1 MFNFSQRINWNFS
14 PLEQFD
20 SVTFIGGSR
29 FFESINLYSFYIFET
44 EYSTVERIQNG
55 YTSFLGLPVYS
66 SSTFY
71 FVISIIIA
79 LFIVKTYMNIPLGM
93 LPNMFFTAKNA
104 VFSEGSFSNF
114 FLALFF
120 SLFLPTAFDF
130 VFLTVPFFQEGL
142 SSNFFNTD
150 SLSTL
155 EYQVKTYLMNPN
167 FSFEA
172 LPQNHFFFFFDENL
186 VSFFLA
192 FFLLGGSEDEEDED
206 FLLEE
211 EESDFID
218 DVVAPLFIAN
228 LGKDVEGNGQLLVK
242 VSSIFSF
249 VLINNLMGMLPYSD
263 TGTSSL
269 MLTFWVA
276 LSIFVTLLTLMIR
289 KQGIAYFFGLFMPSG
304 CPLPLIFLL
313 IPIEF
318 ISYSFRLV
326 SLSVRLFANMMAG
339 HTLLKVIVGFSFSM
353 ILMGDSMLLVNLFP
367 IAVLFILTFLEVG
380 VALIQAYIFTILTCI
395 YLKDIFTA
403 H

>member
-1 MFNFSQRINWNFS
+1 MFNFSQRMNWNFS

-44 EYSTVERIQNG
+44 EYSTIERIQNG
-55 YTSFLGLPVYS
+55 YTSFLGLPVAS
-66 SSTFY
+66 NVTFY
-71 FVISIIIA
+71 LVIFVIAA
-79 LFIVKTYMNIPLGM
+79 LFFAKTFMKVSLDM
-93 LPNMFFTAKNA
+93 LPI
-104 VFSEGSFSNF
+104 FSNEVRFSNF
-114 FLALFF
+114 FLALAF
-120 SLFLPTAFDF
+120 SIFLPTAFDF

-142 SSNFFNTD
+142 FSANFYTTNSLDVLQNGLNQTLSQSSFK
-150 SLSTL
+150 L
-155 EYQVKTYLMNPN
+155 
-167 FSFEA
+167 EA

-186 VSFFLA
+186 ISFVLA

-211 EESDFID
+211 EESDFVD
-218 DVVAPLFIAN
+218 DVVAPLFLAN
-228 LGKDVEGNGQLLVK
+228 LGKDIEGNGQLLVK

-249 VLINNLMGMLPYSD
+249 VFVNNLMGMLPYSD

-276 LSIFVTLLTLMIR
+276 LSIFVTLLTLMLR
-289 KQGIAYFFGLFMPSG
+289 KHGISYFFSLFMPAG
-304 CPLPLIFLL
+304 CPLPLLFLL

-367 IAVLFILTFLEVG
+367 IAVLFVLTFLEVG

>member
-1 MFNFSQRINWNFS
+1 MFSTWNFS

-20 SVTFIGGSR
+20 SFTYTTTAF
-29 FFESINLYSFYIFET
+29 FFEAVNLYTFYIFEI
-44 EYSTVERIQNG
+44 EYSVQERLQHSFESFIGLPLYWENSKLFLIVFVLALVYGFRQLKQIQNN
-55 YTSFLGLPVYS
+55 FLILEDFSHLFFGLV
-66 SSTFY
+66 
-71 FVISIIIA
+71 
-79 LFIVKTYMNIPLGM
+79 
-93 LPNMFFTAKNA
+93 
-104 VFSEGSFSNF
+104 
-114 FLALFF
+114 F
-120 SLFLPTAFDF
+120 SLFLPNIFDF
-130 VFLTVPFFQEGL
+130 VFTTVPFVQENL
-142 SSNFFNTD
+142 SYLNFFRGNVINVQEIKPLT
-150 SLSTL
+150 
-155 EYQVKTYLMNPN
+155 N
-167 FSFEA
+167 FNFEV
-172 LPQNHFFFFFDENL
+172 LPQIHFSLFFDENFI
-186 VSFFLA
+186 SFLLA

-218 DVVAPLFIAN
+218 DVVAPLFLAN
-228 LGKDVEGNGQLLVK
+228 LGKEVEGNGELLIK
-242 VSSIFSF
+242 VSNIFSF

-276 LSIFVTLLTLMIR
+276 LSIFVSLLTLMIR
-289 KQGIAYFFGLFMPSG
+289 KQGIAFFFGLFMPSG

-380 VALIQAYIFTILTCI
+380 VAVIQAYIFTILTCI
-395 YLKDIFTA
+395 YLKDIYVA

>member
-1 MFNFSQRINWNFS
+1 MNWNFS

-44 EYSTVERIQNG
+44 EYSTIERIQNG
-55 YTSFLGLPVYS
+55 YTSFLGLPVAS
-66 SSTFY
+66 NVTFY
-71 FVISIIIA
+71 LVIFVIAA
-79 LFIVKTYMNIPLGM
+79 LFFAKTFMKVSLDM
-93 LPNMFFTAKNA
+93 LPI
-104 VFSEGSFSNF
+104 FSNEVRFSNF
-114 FLALFF
+114 FLALAF
-120 SLFLPTAFDF
+120 SIFLPTAFDF

-142 SSNFFNTD
+142 FSANFYTTNSLDVLQNGLNQTLSQSSFK
-150 SLSTL
+150 L
-155 EYQVKTYLMNPN
+155 
-167 FSFEA
+167 EA

-186 VSFFLA
+186 ISFVLA

-211 EESDFID
+211 EESDFVD
-218 DVVAPLFIAN
+218 DVVAPLFLAN
-228 LGKDVEGNGQLLVK
+228 LGKDIEGNGQLLVK

-249 VLINNLMGMLPYSD
+249 VFVNNLMGMLPYSD

-276 LSIFVTLLTLMIR
+276 LSIFVTLLTLMLR
-289 KQGIAYFFGLFMPSG
+289 KHGISYFFSLFMPAG
-304 CPLPLIFLL
+304 CPLPLLFLL

-367 IAVLFILTFLEVG
+367 IAVLFVLTFLEVG

>member
-1 MFNFSQRINWNFS
+1 MFNFSQRMNWNFS

-44 EYSTVERIQNG
+44 EYSTIERIQNG
-55 YTSFLGLPVYS
+55 YTSFLGLPVAS
-66 SSTFY
+66 NVTFY
-71 FVISIIIA
+71 LVIFVIAA
-79 LFIVKTYMNIPLGM
+79 LFFAKTFMKVSLDM
-93 LPNMFFTAKNA
+93 LPI
-104 VFSEGSFSNF
+104 FSNEVRFSNF
-114 FLALFF
+114 FLALAF
-120 SLFLPTAFDF
+120 SIFLPTAFDF

-142 SSNFFNTD
+142 FSANFYTTNSLDVLQNGLNQTLSQSSFK
-150 SLSTL
+150 L
-155 EYQVKTYLMNPN
+155 
-167 FSFEA
+167 EA

-186 VSFFLA
+186 ISFVLA

-211 EESDFID
+211 EESDFVD
-218 DVVAPLFIAN
+218 DVVAPLFLAN
-228 LGKDVEGNGQLLVK
+228 LGKDIEGNGQLLVK

-249 VLINNLMGMLPYSD
+249 VFVNNLMGMLPYSD

-276 LSIFVTLLTLMIR
+276 LSIFVTLLTLMLR
-289 KQGIAYFFGLFMPSG
+289 KHGISYFFSLFMPAG
-304 CPLPLIFLL
+304 CPLPLLFLL
-313 IPIEF
+313 IPLEF

-367 IAVLFILTFLEVG
+367 IAVLFVLTFLEVG

-395 YLKDIFTA
+395 YLKDIFIKSIINIS
-403 H
+403 

>member
-1 MFNFSQRINWNFS
+1 MFNFSQRMNWNFS

-55 YTSFLGLPVYS
+55 YTSFLGLPVAS
-66 SSTFY
+66 SVAFY
-71 FVISIIIA
+71 LVIFVVAA
-79 LFIVKTYMNIPLGM
+79 LFFAKTFMKVSLDM
-93 LPNMFFTAKNA
+93 LPI
-104 VFSEGSFSNF
+104 FSNEVRFSNF
-114 FLALFF
+114 FLALVF
-120 SLFLPTAFDF
+120 SIFLPTAFDF

-142 SSNFFNTD
+142 FSANFFTTN
-150 SLSTL
+150 SLDVLQNGLNQTL
-155 EYQVKTYLMNPN
+155 SQS
-167 FSFEA
+167 SFKLEA

-186 VSFFLA
+186 ISFVLA

-211 EESDFID
+211 EESDFVD
-218 DVVAPLFIAN
+218 DVVAPLFLAN
-228 LGKDVEGNGQLLVK
+228 LGKDIEGNGQLLVK

-249 VLINNLMGMLPYSD
+249 VFINNLMGMLPYSD

-276 LSIFVTLLTLMIR
+276 LSIFVTLLTLMLR
-289 KQGIAYFFGLFMPSG
+289 KHGISYFFSLFMPSG
-304 CPLPLIFLL
+304 CPLPLLFLL

-367 IAVLFILTFLEVG
+367 IAVLFVLTFLEVG

>member
-1 MFNFSQRINWNFS
+1 MFSTWNFS

-20 SVTFIGGSR
+20 SFTYTTTAFFFEAVNLYTFYVFEIEYSVQERLQHSFESFIGLP
-29 FFESINLYSFYIFET
+29 LYWENSKLFLIVFVLALVYGF
-44 EYSTVERIQNG
+44 RQLKQIQNN
-55 YTSFLGLPVYS
+55 FLILEDFSHLFFGLV
-66 SSTFY
+66 
-71 FVISIIIA
+71 
-79 LFIVKTYMNIPLGM
+79 
-93 LPNMFFTAKNA
+93 
-104 VFSEGSFSNF
+104 
-114 FLALFF
+114 F
-120 SLFLPTAFDF
+120 SLFLPNIFDF
-130 VFLTVPFFQEGL
+130 VFTTVPFVQENL
-142 SSNFFNTD
+142 SYLNFFRGNVINVQEIKPLT
-150 SLSTL
+150 
-155 EYQVKTYLMNPN
+155 N
-167 FSFEA
+167 FNFEV
-172 LPQNHFFFFFDENL
+172 LPQIHFSLFFDENFI
-186 VSFFLA
+186 SFLLA

-218 DVVAPLFIAN
+218 DVVAPLFLAN
-228 LGKDVEGNGQLLVK
+228 LGKEVEGNGELLIK
-242 VSSIFSF
+242 VSNIFSF

-276 LSIFVTLLTLMIR
+276 LSIFVSLLTLMIR
-289 KQGIAYFFGLFMPSG
+289 KQGIAFFFGLFMPSG

-380 VALIQAYIFTILTCI
+380 VAVIQAYIFTILTCI
-395 YLKDIFTA
+395 YLKDIYVA

>member
-1 MFNFSQRINWNFS
+1 MNWIFS

-44 EYSTVERIQNG
+44 EYSLTSRLQNG
-55 YTSFLGLPVYS
+55 DTSFLGLPVFWANS
-66 SSTFY
+66 NLFLMI
-71 FVISIIIA
+71 VILSIIFLIRFVTA
-79 LFIVKTYMNIPLGM
+79 QKNKLILIQDFNHLFFGIV
-93 LPNMFFTAKNA
+93 
-104 VFSEGSFSNF
+104 
-114 FLALFF
+114 F
-120 SLFLPTAFDF
+120 SLFLPSIFDF
-130 VFLTVPFFQEGL
+130 VYVTTSLVEDNAAQSSFFHLT
-142 SSNFFNTD
+142 S
-150 SLSTL
+150 
-155 EYQVKTYLMNPN
+155 
-167 FSFEA
+167 SFEDIKNNLDILSNTVVTNWTA
-172 LPQNHFFFFFDENL
+172 LPQLYFSFAFDENFI
-186 VSFFLA
+186 SFLLA
-192 FFLLGGSEDEEDED
+192 FFLLGGAEEEDDED
-206 FLLEE
+206 FILEE

-218 DVVAPLFIAN
+218 DIVAPLFYAN
-228 LGKDVEGNGQLLVK
+228 LGKDVEGNGELLVK
-242 VSSIFSF
+242 VSSVFGF

-276 LSIFVTLLTLMIR
+276 LSIFVSLHTIMFR
-289 KQGIAYFFGLFMPSG
+289 KQGLAFFFRLFMPAG
-304 CPLPLIFLL
+304 CPLPLLFLV
-313 IPIEF
+313 IPLEF

-353 ILMGDSMLLVNLFP
+353 VLMGDSMLLVNLFP

-395 YLKDIFTA
+395 YLKDVFVS